1 MKLKYH
7 KIKNIPLEVCTAEQK
22 IAYNLAFSVSDITK
36 KAYEKCNTG
45 LQKSEVIA
53 ESVDLC
59 MKSWTSAYDYE
70 SRQKKYNIDAIF
82 SALMAGMERYINEKY
97 HILNS
102 YEKIGKMFP
111 ANYL

>member
-53 ESVDLC
+53 EAVNLC
-59 MKSWTSAYDYE
+59 MKQWINSYDYE

-82 SALMAGMERYINEKY
+82 SALMAGMEIYVNEKY

-102 YEKIGKMFP
+102 YEEIGKMFP

>member
-22 IAYNLAFSVSDITK
+22 IAYNLAFSNISII
-36 KAYEKCNTG
+36 EKTYNKCTTEI
-45 LQKSEVIA
+45 QKSSVISEA
-53 ESVDLC
+53 VNLC
-59 MKSWTSAYDYE
+59 MKQWTNSYDYE
-70 SRQKKYNIDAIF
+70 SRYNIDAIF

-102 YEKIGKMFP
+102 YEEIGEMFP